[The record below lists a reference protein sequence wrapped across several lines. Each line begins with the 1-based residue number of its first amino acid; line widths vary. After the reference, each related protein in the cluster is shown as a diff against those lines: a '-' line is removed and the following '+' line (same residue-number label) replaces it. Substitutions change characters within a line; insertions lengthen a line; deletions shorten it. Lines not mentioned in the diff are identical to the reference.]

1 MEQPPGF
8 VALDSS
14 SYVCKLH
21 KSLYGLKQA
30 PRAWYDQLYT
40 SLLSL
45 GFQASQ
51 SDTSLFI
58 LKVPHLVLIL
68 VYVDDIIITGPS
80 SATCQTIISKLGT
93 QFPIKDLGPL
103 HYFLGLEVH
112 QTDHGIFLS
121 QQKYALDLLSKAKME
136 GAKPCVTPIGS
147 LKLDHT
153 GPLLQNPTEY
163 RSLAGAL
170 QYLTWTRPDLSFAV
184 NQVCQFM
191 HTPRESHMQAVKR
204 ILRYLKGTVT
214 DGLWFKKGHLN
225 LVSYSDADWAGCHF
239 DRRSTSG
246 YCVFFGPN
254 LISWSAKKQPTVAR
268 SSTEAEYRS
277 LAITAAEL
285 TWICKVLTDIGFS
298 LHSTPLL
305 WCDNISAISLASNP
319 VFHARTK
326 HVELDYHYIRELV
339 LSKALTVRYVCSQDQ
354 IADIHTKA
362 LPKERFLLLKS
373 KLSLRS
379 PPLSLRGCK
388 RTNMQPTKV
397 TSTEDTCNPSHDS
410 CKVGSN
416 I

>member
-1 MEQPPGF
+1 MQEEFNALQATGTWSLVPSSPSHNLVGCKWVFRIKKKSDGSIDRYKARLVAKGYHQQAGLDYSETFSPVAKPVTIRILLTLAASHNWFLNQLDVSNAFLHGFLTEDVFMEQPPGF
-8 VALDSS
+8 VAPDNS

-80 SATCQTIISKLGT
+80 SAACQTIISKLGT

-121 QQKYALDLLSKAKME
+121 QQKYALELLSRAKME
-136 GAKPCVTPIGS
+136 GAKPCVTPVGS

-153 GPLLQNPTEY
+153 GPLLQNPVEY

-170 QYLTWTRPDLSFAV
+170 QYLTWTRPDISFAV

-204 ILRYLKGTVT
+204 ILRYLKGTIT
-214 DGLWFKKGHLN
+214 DGMWFKKGHLD

-285 TWICKVLTDIGFS
+285 TWICKVLLI
-298 LHSTPLL
+298 
-305 WCDNISAISLASNP
+305 LA
-319 VFHARTK
+319 
-326 HVELDYHYIRELV
+326 YI
-339 LSKALTVRYVCSQDQ
+339 
-354 IADIHTKA
+354 
-362 LPKERFLLLKS
+362 
-373 KLSLRS
+373 
-379 PPLSLRGCK
+379 
-388 RTNMQPTKV
+388 
-397 TSTEDTCNPSHDS
+397 
-410 CKVGSN
+410 
-416 I
+416 